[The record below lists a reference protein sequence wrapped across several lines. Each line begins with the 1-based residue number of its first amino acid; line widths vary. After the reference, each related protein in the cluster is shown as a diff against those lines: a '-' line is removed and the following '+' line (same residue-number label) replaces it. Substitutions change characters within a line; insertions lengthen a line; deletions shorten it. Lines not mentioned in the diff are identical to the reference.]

1 MDLRQ
6 YFKKIRDTEN
16 GLTDLFPLMV
26 SLETTDGGKAGVT
39 SEVSR
44 EQAAKLIAEADAI
57 SPFGK

>member
-26 SLETTDGGKAGVT
+26 SLETTDGGKGWGHVGR
-39 SEVSR
+39 V
-44 EQAAKLIAEADAI
+44 AEAG
-57 SPFGK
+57 GKADRRGLREIGE